1 MFTLPSPHPNTTTY
15 DAWVTRSVNHD
26 TTSVMIQPT
35 RVVKLTFAWAFN
47 NAFTRFSWSGVMY
60 WTAYT
65 RAEYPP

>member
-1 MFTLPSPHPNTTTY
+1 M
-15 DAWVTRSVNHD
+15 NHD